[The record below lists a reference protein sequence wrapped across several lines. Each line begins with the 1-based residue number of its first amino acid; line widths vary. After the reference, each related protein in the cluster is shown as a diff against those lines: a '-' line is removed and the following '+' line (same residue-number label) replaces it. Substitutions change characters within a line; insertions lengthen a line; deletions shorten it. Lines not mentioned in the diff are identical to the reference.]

1 MIKNLLSYGRPLW
14 FFQKRIAPPA
24 VFLSVLLGLL
34 LFKSIWATGLIFLI
48 MGPLWHYL
56 IYEVRYKQEYYFYY
70 NLGFTRSSLWV
81 STLILSVIVFPAIL
95 FIMSLI

>member
-24 VFLSVLLGLL
+24 LVISALLGLL
-34 LFKSIWATGLIFLI
+34 LFKSLWAAGLIFLI

-56 IYEVRYKQEYYFYY
+56 IYEVRYKQEYYFYF
-70 NLGFTRSSLWV
+70 NLGFTRLSLWG
-81 STLILSVIVFPAIL
+81 STLILSVIVFLTI
-95 FIMSLI
+95 FVTMSLI